1 MIFQELLDELAEAA
15 RSNRDKGTQFE
26 KLIANYLLTD
36 PQYAD
41 RLADVWLWEEWPDRW
56 STDVGIDLVARE
68 RGTGEYWAIQCKFF
82 DPGYSLQKADI
93 DSFFTASG
101 KKFATKEGERS
112 FAHRIVVSTTD
123 KWSKHADDAL
133 ANQVISVSRL
143 WFKELAASPIDWS
156 QFSLSNIKDIKLK
169 KKKEP
174 REHQREAIAE
184 VATGFAEADRGKLIM
199 ACGTGKTFTALR
211 MMENEVPA
219 DGRVLFLAPSISL
232 VAQSLREWTAE
243 SAEPFHAFV
252 VCSDSKVGRDE
263 EDIST
268 HDLAYP
274 ATTDSKRLSKAAAA
288 LSKGRRTVVFST
300 YQSIQVVADAQKA
313 GLGEFDL
320 IVCDEAH
327 RTTGLTLPS
336 ENPSEFVKVHNNA
349 IVKAK
354 KRLYMTATPRIFADK
369 SKTKANEA
377 DAVLFSMDDAETYG
391 QEFYRLGFG
400 KAVTRDL
407 LTEYKVLIVAVKE
420 EEMAKLANNYNN
432 AYKIDDKKAID
443 INFATKIIGSWK
455 GLSKKGLVAVDD
467 DGQEDAIT
475 EDAAPMRRAVAFSK
489 SIKDSKQMQ
498 DVFGQLVQTYQQAHQ
513 QQEGQEGQEEALQG
527 MVACQL
533 QHVDGTMNALKRQT
547 SLDWLK
553 SDVGE
558 GQCRI
563 LTNARCLSEGI
574 DVPALDAVVFF
585 DTRESIVDIVQSVG
599 RVMRKAEGKQFGYII
614 LPVCIPSERVKDYN
628 NYIDSD
634 PQFKGIW
641 KVIKALRAHDESLV
655 DEAEFRR
662 KIKVIADP
670 DKKKGGDDRKGD
682 QADLPM
688 EFPTLPIDAI
698 NEAVYAA
705 IPKKLGDR
713 EYWAEWAKGIGQV
726 AERLIAR
733 INALVDSSP
742 ALAQDFARFL
752 KGLQDTLNPTVGRD
766 EAVEMLAQH
775 ILTLPVFQ
783 ALFADTDFPTRNV
796 VGRALQGIVDK
807 LDAAAV
813 GSETEG
819 LQKFYDNVRER
830 VALAK
835 SDKSKQDIIRN
846 LYDTFFNNAFPRM
859 AERLGI
865 VYTPVQVVDFILHS
879 ANAALRKHFGQSL
892 GSEGVHILD
901 PFSGTG
907 TFPVRLIQSGLIDKS
922 DMPRKFANELHANE
936 IVLLAYYIATINIE
950 TAYHGVMG
958 EYLPFDG
965 MVLTDTFQ
973 MTEDNDLVDKVVLP
987 ENNARVERQLA
998 EPIRVIVGNPP
1009 YSAQQDSENDNNKNL
1024 AYPTL
1029 DDRIRQTYAAQSGA
1043 KLVKNLYDS
1052 YIRAIRWASNRI
1064 GERGI
1069 VAFVTNG
1076 SFLDANNMDGLRKC
1090 LTQDY
1095 SHLYIFNLRGNAR
1108 TQGEERRKEG
1118 GGIFGEGSRTPV
1130 VVSIMVKDPAH
1141 AGPCELR
1148 YHDIGDYLTQQE
1160 KLDIVERFGSLDG
1173 IDWRMVRPNAEGD
1186 WVNQRD
1192 PAFEGFVPLGDK
1204 DDSDGK
1210 VVFDVYSQ
1218 GVLSARDAWAYNMG
1232 KAELEANMR
1241 RMIAAFNEDRVRY
1254 AKLCE
1259 DMSKDQW
1266 PEVEAVIDADPR
1278 RISWTHN
1285 LKEDVRR
1292 GKVYA
1297 FEEASLT
1304 ESMYRPFTKQWAYF
1318 NRRFNERV
1326 YQQPKLFP
1334 TPRHPNVVISTT
1346 GIGAAK
1352 GFSALV
1358 GDTVPNYHMHDTG
1371 QCFPMYW
1378 YEAVDEQDAVTQA
1391 AMFTDP
1397 SQADADGYVRRDAIT
1412 DWALSAFR
1420 EHYAD
1425 AAITKEDIFWY
1436 VYGILHSPEYKARF
1450 VTDLKKMVPRI
1461 PYAKD
1466 FRAFSDAGHTLGQ
1479 WHLNYETIEPY
1490 ALTEESKRLVME
1502 PGDLRVD
1509 KMVFGKKDGKPDK
1522 SVILYNPHLTLRDIP
1537 LEAYDY
1543 VVNGKPAIE
1552 WVMERY
1558 AVSVDKSSGIKND
1571 PNEWSADPRYIVDLV
1586 KRIVRVS
1593 VETARIVKGLPALA
1607 EADGPNNDSP
1617 ALDSAAAV
1625 ELT

>member
-1 MIFQELLDELAEAA
+1 MKFQELLDELAEAA
-15 RSNRDKGTQFE
+15 RNNRDKGTQFE

-41 RLADVWLWEEWPDRW
+41 RLADVWLWDEWPDRW

-68 RGTGEYWAIQCKFF
+68 RGTGDYWAIQCKFF
-82 DPGYSLQKADI
+82 DPSHYLQKSEI

-123 KWSKHADDAL
+123 KWSKHAEDAL
-133 ANQVISVSRL
+133 SNQVISVSRL
-143 WFKELAASPIDWS
+143 WFKELAESPIDWG

-169 KKKEP
+169 KKKTP
-174 REHQREAIAE
+174 RDHQKEAIAS
-184 VATGFAEADRGKLIM
+184 VAAGFSDADRGKLIM
-199 ACGTGKTFTALR
+199 ACGTGKTFAALR
-211 MMENEVPA
+211 MMESQVPT
-219 DGRVLFLAPSISL
+219 DGLVLFLAPSISL

-243 SAEPFHAFV
+243 SVDPFHAFV

-274 ATTDSKRLSKAAAA
+274 ATTDSRRLSKAAAA

-300 YQSIQVVADAQKA
+300 YQSIQVVADAQKS

-320 IVCDEAH
+320 VVCDEAH

-336 ENPSEFVKVHNNA
+336 EDPSEFVKVHDNA

-354 KRLYMTATPRIFADK
+354 KRLYMTATPRIFAEK

-377 DAVLFSMDDAETYG
+377 DAVLFSMDDTETYG
-391 QEFYRLGFG
+391 EEFYRLGFG
-400 KAVTRDL
+400 KAVTREL

-432 AYKIDDKKAID
+432 AYKIDEKKAID
-443 INFATKIIGSWK
+443 IKFATKIIGSWK
-455 GLSKKGLVAVDD
+455 GLSKNGLVVVDD
-467 DGQEDAIT
+467 EGKEKAIT

-498 DVFGQLVQTYQQAHQ
+498 EIFGQLVQTYQKSHRHQ
-513 QQEGQEGQEEALQG
+513 EVEDGQDEAFQG

-533 QHVDGTMNALKRQT
+533 QHVDGTMNSLKRQT

-553 SDVGE
+553 ADAGE

-634 PQFKGIW
+634 PQFKSIW

-662 KIKVIADP
+662 KIKVISDP
-670 DKKKGGDDRKGD
+670 DKKTGGEDRKGD

-688 EFPTLPIDAI
+688 GFPVLPIDAI

-726 AERLIAR
+726 AERLITR
-733 INALVDSSP
+733 INTLVDSSP

-783 ALFADTDFPTRNV
+783 ALFADTEFPTRNV
-796 VGRALQGIVDK
+796 VGRALQSIVDK

-865 VYTPVQVVDFILHS
+865 VYTPVQVVDFILNS
-879 ANAALRKHFGQSL
+879 ADAALRKHFGQTL

-907 TFPVRLIQSGLIDKS
+907 TFPVRLIQSGLISKGDL
-922 DMPRKFANELHANE
+922 PRKFASELHANE
-936 IVLLAYYIATINIE
+936 IVLLAYYIATVNIE
-950 TAYHGVMG
+950 TAYHSVVG

-973 MTEDNDLVDKVVLP
+973 MTEDNDLVDQVVLP

-1095 SHLYIFNLRGNAR
+1095 SHLYIFNLRGNQR
-1108 TQGEERRKEG
+1108 TSGEESRREG
-1118 GGIFGEGSRTPV
+1118 GKIFGSGSRTPV
-1130 VVSIMVKDPAH
+1130 AISIMVKDPAH

-1160 KLDIVERFGSLDG
+1160 KLDIVERFGSIEG
-1173 IDWRMVRPNAEGD
+1173 MDWRMVRPNAEGD

-1192 PAFEGFVPLGDK
+1192 PAFESFVPLGDK
-1204 DDSDGK
+1204 GDGGDAI
-1210 VVFDVYSQ
+1210 FDMYSL
-1218 GVLSARDAWAYNMG
+1218 GITTNRDAWAYNMS
-1232 KAELEANMR
+1232 KTELEGNMR
-1241 RMIAAFNEDRVRY
+1241 SMISAFNEDSARY

-1259 DMSKDQW
+1259 GKAKDQW
-1266 PEVEAVIDADPR
+1266 PEVESVIDADPR

-1297 FEEASLT
+1297 FDETSLT
-1304 ESMYRPFTKQWAYF
+1304 QSMYRPYTKQWAYF

-1334 TPRHPNVVISTT
+1334 TPRHSNVVISAA
-1346 GIGAAK
+1346 GIGANK
-1352 GFSALV
+1352 TFSALAMNAV
-1358 GDTVPNYHMHDTG
+1358 SCLDSIEKG

-1378 YEAVDEQDAVTQA
+1378 YEAVEEHDSTAQA
-1391 AMFTDP
+1391 TMFTERC
-1397 SQADADGYVRRDAIT
+1397 QADADGYIRRYAIT
-1412 DWALSAFR
+1412 DWALGAFR
-1420 EHYAD
+1420 ERYAD
-1425 AAITKEDIFWY
+1425 ASITKEDIFWY
-1436 VYGILHSPEYKARF
+1436 VYGILHSPEYKDRF
-1450 VTDLKKMVPRI
+1450 ATDLKKMVPRI

-1466 FRAFSDAGHTLGQ
+1466 FRAFSNAGRSLGQ
-1479 WHLNYETIEPY
+1479 WHLNYEAIEPY

-1522 SVILYNPHLTLRDIP
+1522 SVILYNAHLTLRDIP

-1543 VVNGKPAIE
+1543 VVNGKSAIE

-1571 PNEWSADPRYIVDLV
+1571 PNEWSTDPRYIVDLV

-1593 VETARIVKGLPALA
+1593 VETVRIVKGLPALA
-1607 EADGPNNDSP
+1607 EAN
-1617 ALDSAAAV
+1617 
-1625 ELT
+1625 